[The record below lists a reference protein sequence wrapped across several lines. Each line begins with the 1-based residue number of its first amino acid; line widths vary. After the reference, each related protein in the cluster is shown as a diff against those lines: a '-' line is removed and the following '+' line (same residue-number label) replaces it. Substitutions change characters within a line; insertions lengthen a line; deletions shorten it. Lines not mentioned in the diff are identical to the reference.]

1 MVAKRIISLLFAC
14 SMALEPAAHV
24 YAQNYNLP
32 NLGSAGGAT
41 LSQLQERHLGEEIM
55 NEVRSDPTYLADPET
70 MEYLNRIGYRLVSAG
85 PGSPYSFEFFPIR
98 DSSINAFALPGGF
111 IAVHTGLVTAASNE
125 SELASVLAHEIG
137 HVQQRHIAR
146 MLENQK
152 GNWAMTLGSI
162 LVAILAARAGSGDG
176 AAASVIGAQAAMAQ
190 NYLSFSRD
198 AEREADRVGF
208 NSLVRA
214 GFDPKGMEQFFERL
228 DFNNRSYEGARAA
241 PAYLRTH
248 PMTVDRMSEA
258 QVRSRSV
265 RAQKHKD
272 SLDFYLIRARLR
284 VLQSNRYQ
292 GWSDAMDYFKEEA
305 KTAKGYE
312 AAAVHYGMAVAARRM
327 KNPTLALQEIEKA
340 RQMTGG
346 NSAIINKLY
355 SDLVFES
362 SPNQRARGLQ
372 LAKQAYEKS
381 PLSAMLL
388 ENYASLL
395 LRDKKYSQAVELMRK
410 QHAISKSTVTY
421 QSILGRA
428 YEAMGKR
435 SLSHQAIGEMYALQG
450 QKVAAIQQ
458 LTLAQKAND
467 ADFYTMSEIDARLRE
482 LRADV
487 EFDKK
492 HQ

>member
-1 MVAKRIISLLFAC
+1 
-14 SMALEPAAHV
+14 
-24 YAQNYNLP
+24 
-32 NLGSAGGAT
+32 
-41 LSQLQERHLGEEIM
+41 
-55 NEVRSDPTYLADPET
+55 
-70 MEYLNRIGYRLVSAG
+70 
-85 PGSPYSFEFFPIR
+85 
-98 DSSINAFALPGGF
+98 
-111 IAVHTGLVTAASNE
+111 
-125 SELASVLAHEIG
+125 
-137 HVQQRHIAR
+137 
-146 MLENQK
+146 
-152 GNWAMTLGSI
+152 
-162 LVAILAARAGSGDG
+162 
-176 AAASVIGAQAAMAQ
+176 
-190 NYLSFSRD
+190 
-198 AEREADRVGF
+198 
-208 NSLVRA
+208 
-214 GFDPKGMEQFFERL
+214 
-228 DFNNRSYEGARAA
+228 
-241 PAYLRTH
+241 
-248 PMTVDRMSEA
+248 MTVDRMSEA

-292 GWSDAMDYFKEEA
+292 GWSDAMDYFKDEE

-312 AAAVHYGMAVAARRM
+312 AAAVHYGMAVAAQRM

-355 SDLVFES
+355 SDLVFEY